1 VDGRAAILMFD
12 PNDPAGPPTYFI
24 LLEWRNERVAAI
36 RDFLFAR
43 YAVEGADIVALG

>member
-24 LLEWRNERVAAI
+24 ILEWRNERVAAI

-43 YAVEGADIVALG
+43 YAVDGADIVALG